1 MRGRRA
7 YLLVLAVVLAGC
19 SIRQEI
25 KPVAL
30 AQLPMKEMCIR
41 ENRDVRPGFLD
52 AYKAALESKGLS
64 VRVIDPDAGV
74 TACPLL
80 TTYVANWRWDFTMYM
95 AYAQM
100 VVYRDGAEVGRAVYD
115 AAGGG
120 GRLDKWINADD
131 KVRELVN
138 QLFPG

>member
-1 MRGRRA
+1 MRRGLA
-7 YLLVLAVVLAGC
+7 YLLLLVFVFAGC
-19 SIRQEI
+19 SITQEV

-30 AQLPMKEMCIR
+30 AQLPTKEVCC
-41 ENRDVRPGFLD
+41 LD
-52 AYKAALESKGLS
+52 AYKKALADKGLS
-64 VRVIDPDAGV
+64 VRVIDPEAGV

-100 VVYRDGAEVGRAVYD
+100 VVYRDGAEVGKAVYA

-120 GRLDKWINADD
+120 GRFDKWINADE